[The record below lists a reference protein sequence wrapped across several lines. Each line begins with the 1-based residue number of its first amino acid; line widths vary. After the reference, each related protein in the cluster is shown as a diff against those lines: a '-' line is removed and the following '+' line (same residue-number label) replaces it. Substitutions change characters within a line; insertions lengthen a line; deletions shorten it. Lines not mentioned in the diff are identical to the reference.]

1 MPVTGLVSRVRFPFS
16 TQTCGF
22 KLIWS
27 QHLVKKLYPPD
38 WCRRTGGRLSTT
50 LAAKACMLSTQQERS
65 LKWIDPGKWWWREDR
80 WTSRESLW
88 LPANRHQEARMHY
101 THAWRYPI
109 WAYKWLGTYV
119 WLNIPI
125 MSWGLKDLFL

>member
-1 MPVTGLVSRVRFPFS
+1 MPVTGLVARLVSRVRFPFS

-27 QHLVKKLYPPD
+27 QHLVRKLYPPD
-38 WCRRTGGRLSTT
+38 GCRRTGGRLSTT

-65 LKWIDPGKWWWREDR
+65 LKWIDPSKWEWREER

-88 LPANRHQEARMHY
+88 LPAIG
-101 THAWRYPI
+101 TWGYPI
-109 WAYKWLGTYV
+109 RAYKWLGTYV